1 MPLYT
6 DDSIERLRQTVDM
19 AELVGAKTELK
30 RSGQQLMGI
39 CPFHD
44 ERSPSFSVD
53 PVQKVF
59 HCFGCSEGGDLFKFV
74 QLTEGLNFREAV
86 ESLSDRYG
94 VTMELTEEDP
104 QAAQRREKR
113 DRLLELLERT
123 AAV

>member
-30 RSGQQLMGI
+30 RSGQQLMGV

-59 HCFGCSEGGDLFKFV
+59 HCFGCGEGGDLFKFV
-74 QLTEGLNFREAV
+74 QLTDGLVKAWIASV
-86 ESLSDRYG
+86 ELINW
-94 VTMELTEEDP
+94 
-104 QAAQRREKR
+104 
-113 DRLLELLERT
+113 
-123 AAV
+123 